1 MEKIRCLSEVETA
14 LSCVCK
20 AYMSV
25 QEAHDTLTNYNKRPV
40 ESVPNFIMASLI
52 SRHKNNYCLNVIHIT
67 AAIFN
72 YNRFT
77 HPKDQCF
84 IS

>member
-14 LSCVCK
+14 LSCFSK
-20 AYMSV
+20 TYLSV

-67 AAIFN
+67 TAIFN

-77 HPKDQCF
+77 HTSNQRF